1 LIHGVIEAL
10 ERLYINQ
17 SYPPNKSDLDR
28 DIVNVAMSYIDRV
41 LSNSSDHPDRR
52 QCELALV
59 AALKIAVKLYEPR
72 ALNMTD
78 MQKLA
83 RKMGCSF
90 EASDI
95 ILMEN
100 EVLWQ
105 LNWDVHPATVFSFS
119 HYLTCMLP
127 DGVGQLTRYI
137 IQELSK
143 YCAELAICVYSFSL
157 FKPSQKAIAC
167 ICFALDQLGRDAPSP
182 EDRNTFVSVF
192 CSLD

>member
-1 LIHGVIEAL
+1 
-10 ERLYINQ
+10 
-17 SYPPNKSDLDR
+17 
-28 DIVNVAMSYIDRV
+28 MSYIDRL
-41 LSNSSDHPDRR
+41 LSNRSDHSDRR
-52 QCELALV
+52 QCELTLV

-95 ILMEN
+95 ISTESD
-100 EVLWQ
+100 VLWQ
-105 LNWDVHPATVFSFS
+105 LNWNVHPATVFSFA

-127 DGVGQLTRYI
+127 DDVGQLPRYI

-143 YCAELAICVYSFSL
+143 YCSEIAVCVYSFSL
-157 FKPSQKAIAC
+157 FKPSHKAVAC
-167 ICFALDQLGRDAPSP
+167 ICFALDQLGRDSLSLS
-182 EDRNTFVSVF
+182 DRNTFVSLFV
-192 CSLD
+192 CLTKLSDMHMVSHWIA